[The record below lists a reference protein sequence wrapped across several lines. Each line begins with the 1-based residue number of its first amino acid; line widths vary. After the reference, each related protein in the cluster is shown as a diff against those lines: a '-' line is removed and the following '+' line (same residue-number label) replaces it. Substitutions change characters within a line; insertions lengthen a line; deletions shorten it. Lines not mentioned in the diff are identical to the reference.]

1 MELIEIKNMGGIKCD
16 NPLCDYVNKDVHIT
30 DYIDYINKPCPCC
43 GENLL
48 TEEDYRSINIFLKTI
63 KFINKIG
70 SFMPK
75 SFQNRMEK
83 RQENAKIVTA
93 CWDGTGKVDF
103 NVKDNN
109 SIH

>member
-48 TEEDYRSINIFLKTI
+48 TEEVYK
-63 KFINKIG
+63 
-70 SFMPK
+70 
-75 SFQNRMEK
+75 QNRFFY
-83 RQENAKIVTA
+83 AKIISKSN
-93 CWDGTGKVDF
+93 GKKARECENRDCLLGWYWQG
-103 NVKDNN
+103 
-109 SIH
+109 